1 MVKTEQNAENIFN
14 ITSPENYRCQVLHYH
29 NRLSRL
35 YLSVFQG
42 KSEVPAFYLL
52 FSDVGYLDCP
62 MSWQGAQFDI
72 APDEHCIELLL
83 ETGLIG
89 RAVLQFPRA
98 YASIT
103 DYAKLYMGQSSGE
116 RPIRIIASSAN
127 MLRSLPSELV

>member
-1 MVKTEQNAENIFN
+1 MVKSEQNAQNIFN
-14 ITSPENYRCQVLHYH
+14 ITAPENYRCQMLHYH

-42 KSEVPAFYLL
+42 KRELPSFYLL

-62 MSWQGAQFDI
+62 MSWQGAHFDI
-72 APDEHCIELLL
+72 APEEECIRLLL

-103 DYAKLYMGQSSGE
+103 DYARLYLGHTNTD
-116 RPIRIIASSAN
+116 RPVRIIASSAN
-127 MLRSLPSELV
+127 MLRSLPADLT

>member
-14 ITSPENYRCQVLHYH
+14 ITNPEEYRTQVLHYH

-35 YLSVFQG
+35 YLSVFKGQNQA
-42 KSEVPAFYLL
+42 PAFYLL
-52 FSDVGYLDCP
+52 FSDVGFLDCP

-72 APDEHCIELLL
+72 APEEECIRLLL

-116 RPIRIIASSAN
+116 RPVRIIASSAN
-127 MLRSLPSELV
+127 MLRSLPSDIA